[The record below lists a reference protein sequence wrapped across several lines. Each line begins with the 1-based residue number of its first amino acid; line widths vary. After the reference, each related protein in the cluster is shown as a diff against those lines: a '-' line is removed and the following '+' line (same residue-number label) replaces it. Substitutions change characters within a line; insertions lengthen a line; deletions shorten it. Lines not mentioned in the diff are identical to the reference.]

1 MTNEYGARLDRN
13 GYAPS
18 IVQEYMDECFICRAN
33 GYRDKLDRH
42 EIFTGRIE
50 TNQNGWGC
58 G

>member
-33 GYRDKLDRH
+33 GYRDKLDVVLH
-42 EIFTGRIE
+42 TEDVD
-50 TNQNGWGC
+50 
-58 G
+58 